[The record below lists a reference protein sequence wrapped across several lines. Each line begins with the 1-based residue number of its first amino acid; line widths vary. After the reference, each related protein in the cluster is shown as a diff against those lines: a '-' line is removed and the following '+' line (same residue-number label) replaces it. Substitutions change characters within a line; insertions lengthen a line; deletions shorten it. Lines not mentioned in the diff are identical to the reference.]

1 MKHKLYLRDKKIR
14 ELIKKNG
21 KDGQKKFFAL
31 LKRASTKVES

>member
-1 MKHKLYLRDKKIR
+1 VKKKLYLKDKKIR

-31 LKRASTKVES
+31 LKRAATLPKS